1 MKHIINGCPVNLRSL
16 SSEQLDRL
24 IADVPD
30 RLDRIQDEM
39 DSLQGERIRRGNRHL
54 RVVPDISVPVYLRDP
69 A

>member
-16 SSEQLDRL
+16 SNEQLDKL
-24 IADVPD
+24 IDDVPD

-39 DSLQGERIRRGNRHL
+39 DSLMGERIRRNNRHL
-54 RVVPDISVPVYLRDP
+54 KVV

>member
-16 SSEQLDRL
+16 SNEQLDRL
-24 IADVPD
+24 ISAVPD

-39 DSLQGERIRRGNRHL
+39 DSLQGERIRRNNRHL
-54 RVVPDISVPVYLRDP
+54 QVVPAISVPVYLRDP

>member
-16 SSEQLDRL
+16 SNEQLDKL

-39 DSLQGERIRRGNRHL
+39 DSLEGERIRRNNRHL
-54 RVVPDISVPVYLRDP
+54 RVV

>member
-16 SSEQLDRL
+16 SNEQLDKL

-39 DSLQGERIRRGNRHL
+39 DSLQGERIRRNNRHL
-54 RVVPDISVPVYLRDP
+54 KVV

>member
-16 SSEQLDRL
+16 SNEQLDKL
-24 IADVPD
+24 IAAVPD

-39 DSLQGERIRRGNRHL
+39 DSLQGERIRRNNRHL
-54 RVVPDISVPVYLRDP
+54 RVVPAISVPVYLRDP